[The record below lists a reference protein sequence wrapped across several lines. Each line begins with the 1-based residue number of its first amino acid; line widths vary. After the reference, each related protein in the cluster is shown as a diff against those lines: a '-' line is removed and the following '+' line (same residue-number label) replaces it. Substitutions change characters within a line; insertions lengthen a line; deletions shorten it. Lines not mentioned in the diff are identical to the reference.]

1 MKLKKK
7 VSTLWGVIIIVIS
20 AVVLFGGAFAYQYFA
35 KPQTSITPPAR
46 VGNDQQNSGEQ
57 VMCTM
62 DAMQCPDGS
71 YVGRTGPNCEFVC
84 PTTTEATD
92 TNNWKTYTNDEYG
105 FGVKLPDS
113 WNGYSVEK
121 QQWTGWAISGN
132 DIKYFGVKIII
143 KNPNTTQ
150 EQVWQDIPI
159 LLFSKD
165 QWKLVTDEE
174 LAVSAAPIG
183 PEKIGE
189 NSKYI
194 FATPPRWYG
203 FTDAKGWQEAVD
215 IVKTFKAF

>member
-1 MKLKKK
+1 MKNQKTI
-7 VSTLWGVIIIVIS
+7 STLWGIIIIVAV
-20 AVVLFGGAFAYQYFA
+20 AVVLFGGCFAYQYFA
-35 KPQTSITPPAR
+35 KQDFETIS
-46 VGNDQQNSGEQ
+46 DKNS
-57 VMCTM
+57 
-62 DAMQCPDGS
+62 S
-71 YVGRTGPNCEFVC
+71 
-84 PTTTEATD
+84 
-92 TNNWKTYTNDEYG
+92 WKTYTNTEYG
-105 FGVKLPDS
+105 FEVKLPDS
-113 WNGYSVEK
+113 WKGYTVEK
-121 QQWTGWAISGN
+121 QQWTGWAVSGN

-189 NSKYI
+189 NSSYV

-203 FTDAKGWQEAVD
+203 FTDAQGWQEAVE

>member
-1 MKLKKK
+1 MSKLKRQKEI
-7 VSTLWGVIIIVIS
+7 STQTGIAIMMVFSII
-20 AVVLFGGAFAYQYFA
+20 LFGGVFVYKYYSEKILNYQLLISDENSVA
-35 KPQTSITPPAR
+35 LSLSSKTAIT
-46 VGNDQQNSGEQ
+46 GWQ
-57 VMCTM
+57 
-62 DAMQCPDGS
+62 
-71 YVGRTGPNCEFVC
+71 
-84 PTTTEATD
+84 
-92 TNNWKTYTNDEYG
+92 TYTNSEYG
-105 FGVKLPDS
+105 FEVKLPDS

-121 QQWTGWAISGN
+121 QQWTGWAVSGN

-150 EQVWQDIPI
+150 EQSWQDIPI

-183 PEKIGE
+183 PERIGE
-189 NSKYI
+189 NSTYV

-203 FTDAKGWQEAVD
+203 FTDAQGWQEAVE